1 MKEWFTL
8 HELRRANLPSLDA
21 KFLRGLASRFG
32 AFPRRLSR
40 TRVTGG
46 SFLTRIAV
54 AEFHISLMPKDAQ
67 AVLARMHGSDEIDIM
82 TRIVRLGI
90 HKPVVEHE
98 PEPEPVSSGQVLVFL
113 G

>member
-1 MKEWFTL
+1 MMKEWFTL
-8 HELRRANLPSLDA
+8 QELRRANLPSLDA
-21 KFLRGLASRFG
+21 KFLRALAGRFG
-32 AFPRRLSR
+32 AHPHRLSR

-46 SFLTRIAV
+46 GFLTRIAV

-67 AVLARMHGSDEIDIM
+67 AVLTRMHGSDEIDIM

-90 HKPVVEHE
+90 HRRVDE
-98 PEPEPVSSGQVLVFL
+98 VSAEAEDAARVLVLL

>member
-21 KFLRGLASRFG
+21 KFLRGLAGKFG
-32 AFPRRLSR
+32 AVPTRQAR
-40 TRVTGG
+40 TRVSGG

-54 AEFHISLMPKDAQ
+54 AEFHISLMPKQAQ

-82 TRIVRLGI
+82 TRIVRLDI
-90 HKPVVEHE
+90 HKPVAEVNAEADR
-98 PEPEPVSSGQVLVFL
+98 QVLVFL